1 MVVCCCMRVVIVV
14 MWSMIVVVVWS
25 VKVVVVAMAIRVSMT
40 DHQVCSG
47 FTPKLHE
54 LYFCFAFALLKL
66 EIWKFVFEQLKHG

>member
-1 MVVCCCMRVVIVV
+1 MRVVIVV
-14 MWSMIVVVVWS
+14 MCSMIVVVVWS
-25 VKVVVVAMAIRVSMT
+25 VKVVVVAMAIRVNMT

-54 LYFCFAFALLKL
+54 LYFCFAFALLQL

>member
-25 VKVVVVAMAIRVSMT
+25 VSVAVVWSVKVVVVAMAIRVNMT
-40 DHQVCSG
+40 DHQVCSR

-54 LYFCFAFALLKL
+54 LFLFCFGFAQARK
-66 EIWKFVFEQLKHG
+66 